1 MKTIRF
7 TPLFRACA
15 ALALIAGSVSMGI
28 SANTITMDN
37 YNGAGNTISC
47 TGCSGFVG
55 PFPSPPGSI
64 SLSITH
70 ADKYDMPG
78 SSNEAAQ
85 LGLLNNL
92 LALFGPARGP
102 VSYVNKT
109 DGDGNSF
116 ETNRQYFSI
125 KKSTEMW
132 FFQNL
137 SGGTVSVNLER
148 GTADYSNWTEYG
160 AVVPVPAAVWLFGT
174 ALIGLFGFSKRRK
187 AA

>member
-15 ALALIAGSVSMGI
+15 ALALIAGLVSTGI
-28 SANTITMDN
+28 SASIITMDD
-37 YNGAGNTISC
+37 YNGGGNTLSC

-55 PFPSPPGSI
+55 SFPSGPI
-64 SLSITH
+64 SLSPTN
-70 ADKYDMPG
+70 ADKYNMPG
-78 SSNEAAQ
+78 SSNETAQ
-85 LGLLNNL
+85 LGLLNDL
-92 LALFGPARGP
+92 LALFEPPRGP

-116 ETNRQYFSI
+116 ETNREYFSI

-137 SGGTVSVNLER
+137 TGGTVTINLDGRTE
-148 GTADYSNWTEYG
+148 DYSNWTEYG
-160 AVVPVPAAVWLFGT
+160 AVVPVPAAFWLFGT
-174 ALIGLFGFSKRRK
+174 ALVGFIGISRRTK
-187 AA
+187 VA

>member
-15 ALALIAGSVSMGI
+15 ALALIAGSVSTGI
-28 SANTITMDN
+28 SASTIAMDN

-55 PFPSPPGSI
+55 PFPSGPI
-64 SLSITH
+64 SLSITD

-85 LGLLNNL
+85 LGLLNDL
-92 LALFGPARGP
+92 LALFGPPRGP

-137 SGGTVSVNLER
+137 SGGTVSVNLEGR
-148 GTADYSNWTEYG
+148 TEDYSNWTEYG
-160 AVVPVPAAVWLFGT
+160 VVPVPAAVWLFGT
-174 ALIGLFGFSKRRK
+174 ALIGLFGFGKRRK